1 MVLFQYAILL
11 TIVVAVFMKY
21 ILHTI
26 DLQSVNPWENKAV
39 YILYSELVMGEISI
53 LCFNCF
59 TLKFV
64 NLNHVSNFSI
74 FNVGFIKSLLYIT
87 FMVIMIRVHT
97 FPLFA
102 IRPMYLTLR

>member
-59 TLKFV
+59 
-64 NLNHVSNFSI
+64 
-74 FNVGFIKSLLYIT
+74 YIE
-87 FMVIMIRVHT
+87 IC
-97 FPLFA
+97 
-102 IRPMYLTLR
+102 